1 MSMLYFAL
9 LLYCLVGTIF
19 LMESYFEGERNGGE
33 WDTWR
38 VGGLVLSLVWP
49 LHLVIGLLAVI
60 WSRRV
65 SPPVITPSH

>member
-1 MSMLYFAL
+1 MLYFAL

-19 LMESYFEGERNGGE
+19 LMESYLEGERDGGE

-38 VGGLVLSLVWP
+38 VVGLVLSLAWP
-49 LHLVIGLLAVI
+49 LHLVIGLLAVF

-65 SPPVITPSH
+65 SPPVITSSH